1 MSTSMDRRK
10 LLKTGIFMA
19 GGLPL
24 ASGFFNELAAKPA
37 NTCYNDILIQNEWL
51 SSDQEAVFNAPAELK
66 ARLFANENPFGPSSK
81 AKKAIEEAMGQ
92 SYQYPFMFARDLS
105 KLIADNEGLQTEN
118 ILLAAGSSPLLL
130 AAGLYFSKK
139 TGSNIITGD
148 PSYEDLPSKATRLNT
163 KWVKVPLTSEYKL
176 DLDAMEK
183 AIDAN
188 TSLVY
193 ICNPNNPTA
202 TVLDIEKLKAFCN
215 RVSEKV
221 TVFIDEAYI
230 DYLDDPKASSMMST
244 IKTGKNIIVA
254 RTFSKLHGFA
264 GLRVGYI
271 AAQPD
276 MIAKLSVYT
285 EGPNSLST
293 TSLHAAYASY
303 QDKEFLAGALQKT
316 IASKNYL
323 YGVLKAEGYEY
334 VPSFANFVI
343 FPIKMESTKFVA
355 EMNKRGVGVRPWQF
369 NNRQWCRVSIGRMDE
384 MEAFAAAFKEI
395 S

>member
-10 LLKTGIFMA
+10 LLKAGIFMA

-37 NTCYNDILIQNEWL
+37 NICYQDDFI
-51 SSDQEAVFNAPAELK
+51 SDQAAAFNAPAELK
-66 ARLFANENPFGPSSK
+66 ARLFANENPFGPSAK

-105 KLIADNEGLQTEN
+105 KLIADNEGLKAEN
-118 ILLAAGSSPLLL
+118 ILLSAGSSPLLL

-139 TGSNIITGD
+139 PGSNIVTGD

-202 TVLDIEKLKAFCN
+202 TVLDIEKLKSFCH

-230 DYLDDPKASSMMST
+230 DYLDDPRASSMMST

-271 AAQPD
+271 AAQPE

-285 EGPNSLST
+285 EGPNSIT
-293 TSLHAAYASY
+293 ATSLHAAWVSY
-303 QDKEFLAGALQKT
+303 QDKDFLSGALQKT
-316 IASKNYL
+316 LASKNYL
-323 YGVLKAEGYEY
+323 YSVLKAEGYDY
-334 VPSFANFVI
+334 IPSYTNFVL
-343 FPIKMESTKFVA
+343 FPIKMDSLKFVA
-355 EMNKRGVGVRPWQF
+355 EMNKRGVGVRSWQF
-369 NNRQWCRVSIGRMDE
+369 NNKQWCRVSIGRMDE
-384 MEAFAAAFKEI
+384 MEAFAAAFKEV